1 MIYQYGLCSYL
12 KIILNWFQFY
22 IYYGLD
28 GLIMVEYGL
37 NMFDGKMMT
46 LIVQK
51 KDLVKEIVGK
61 KDIKI

>member
-1 MIYQYGLCSYL
+1 
-12 KIILNWFQFY
+12 
-22 IYYGLD
+22 
-28 GLIMVEYGL
+28 MVEYGL